1 MNTSSLNSSPKTILI
16 TGGSGFFGT
25 NAAQTL
31 RSEGYRVVCTS
42 SEPHKYAAFGL
53 HQQSLVEMN
62 ILHTSVLAVVEK
74 VQPHLIIHAAAFS
87 APLACEQ
94 NPDHT
99 FAVNVGG
106 TQNILQAAQMLDV
119 PVVFTSTDLVFNG
132 DRDTAQSG
140 FYTESDTPD
149 ARIVYGKSKIAAER
163 VFQESASTKWTIL
176 RTSLMFG
183 GRVEWA
189 NGFPQFAI
197 DLLKTGKPA
206 TLFSDQ
212 YRTPAYIPDIA
223 HVILRLVENSVES
236 GKLGAKVSGKINMIR
251 GKAGENGGKATS
263 AFGEIYHC
271 GGRERI
277 DRVSFIERCCAV
289 FGVETAQILAKR
301 MDEVPSYTTRV
312 HDVSLD
318 STKLCCAIEW
328 TQTPLEMAF
337 AEMKMS
343 FSPMQ

>member
-1 MNTSSLNSSPKTILI
+1 MNTSPKTILI

-25 NAAQTL
+25 NAAPML
-31 RSEGYRVVCTS
+31 RSEGYCVVCTS
-42 SEPHKYAAFGL
+42 SEPEKYVAFE
-53 HQQSLVEMN
+53 QKQTFVEMN
-62 ILHTSVLAVVEK
+62 ILHTASVLAVVEK
-74 VQPHLIIHAAAFS
+74 VQPHFIIHAAAFS

-106 TQNILQAAQMLDV
+106 TQNVLQAAQMLDI
-119 PVVFTSTDLVFNG
+119 PVMFTSTDLVFNG
-132 DRDTAQSG
+132 DRDTVHNG

-163 VFQESASTKWTIL
+163 VFQESAFTKWLIL

-197 DLLKTGKPA
+197 DLLKTGKSA

-212 YRTPAYIPDIA
+212 YRTPAYIPDITQA
-223 HVILRLVENSVES
+223 ILCLVENSVES
-236 GKLGAKVSGKINMIR
+236 GNLCGKV
-251 GKAGENGGKATS
+251 GENGGKTGT
-263 AFGEIYHC
+263 AFGEIFHC
-271 GGRERI
+271 GGKERI

-289 FGVETAQILAKR
+289 LGMETTQILAKR
-301 MDEVPSYTTRV
+301 MDEVPNYTTRV
-312 HDVSLD
+312 SDVSLD
-318 STKLCCAIEW
+318 STKLSRTVNW
-328 TQTPLEMAF
+328 LQTPLEMAF
-337 AEMKMS
+337 LEMKES
-343 FSPMQ
+343 FADRTKPLRD